1 MSIGRSDSI
10 DLSGLWTLTSDDGLH
25 EVPMPLPGDALSALL
40 DAGVIPD
47 PYADENELAVR
58 WVAEADWTARRSFEI
73 PADLS
78 GRPVA
83 LVLDGVDTVVDVS
96 VNGRPAL
103 SADTMFRPHR
113 ADVTALLRPGE
124 NEIAIAFRSN
134 VRAAADRAA
143 RQPFEIPYIVQNQPI
158 PHTNLLRKVQCH
170 AGWDWNLAVMPFG
183 LYGEAKLVAAD
194 AAEIVYV
201 QHRQQHGAP
210 GEAVRVVVSAVVDA
224 PAAFDGTIAVDLE
237 GRVAARHLSFHAG
250 RQTVELTVA
259 VDSPELWWPAGLG
272 PQRLYDLTVSV
283 AGTEKRQRIGLRR
296 LAIDTRRDA
305 IGVPLTVVVNDHPV
319 FCRGANW
326 IPTDALPS
334 RITPEATRP
343 LLEAAVAANM
353 NMIRV
358 WGGGQYE
365 PDWFYDLCDEL
376 GLLVWQDMMFSCSLY
391 PADEAFLAEIDR
403 EIEHQVR
410 RIASHPCVALWC
422 GDNEVIGALTWFEV
436 SRNNRDR
443 YLVAYD
449 RLNRTIE
456 TAVRRADPD
465 RLFWPSSPSKGPLDF
480 GDGWKAE
487 GSGDLHMWEVWH
499 GAKDF
504 EHYRSVRPRFASE
517 FGFQSFPSLA
527 TLSAYIAEDA
537 LDISSPAMDLH
548 QKNAGGNAR
557 IVETIAR
564 YFRFPKDYAGL
575 IYLSQYQQGLAM
587 KTAVDFWRS
596 LKPECMGT
604 LYWQLND
611 TYPVASWSSL
621 EYGGRWKLLHHMARR
636 FFAPV
641 NVVAIPDDDGTTVR
655 LVGVNDRRE
664 TVAIG
669 GEAFWLAMDGTRT
682 PAGRFAADL
691 PVDRAVPLLEVP
703 APGTGEEVLVF
714 RWTDGRETSTDHLV
728 VGRPKRLPLQDAR
741 LTVTTAATADGRF
754 AFTVAATR
762 PAFGVTLET
771 KVAGTFS
778 DNAFMVLPGEP
789 VTIDF
794 DARGGEDPRPSLT
807 VSDLWSSFRPNSAR
821 VVA

>member
-1 MSIGRSDSI
+1 M
-10 DLSGLWTLTSDDGLH
+10 
-25 EVPMPLPGDALSALL
+25 
-40 DAGVIPD
+40 
-47 PYADENELAVR
+47 
-58 WVAEADWTARRSFEI
+58 AERDWTASRRFEM
-73 PADLS
+73 PAALLMRPWSLALDGLDTVAEVAIN
-78 GRPVA
+78 GRPV
-83 LVLDGVDTVVDVS
+83 
-96 VNGRPAL
+96 L

-113 ADVTALLRPGE
+113 ADVTAALRPGE
-124 NEIAIAFRSN
+124 NEIAIRFHSN
-134 VRAAADRAA
+134 VKAAAERAA
-143 RQPFEIPYIVQNQPI
+143 RQPFEIPYTVQNQPI
-158 PHTNLLRKVQCH
+158 PHTNLLRKVACH

-183 LYGEAKLVAAD
+183 LYGEAALVASD
-194 AAEIVYV
+194 TAEIVYV
-201 QHRQQHGAP
+201 QHRQDHGAP
-210 GEAVRVVVSAVVDA
+210 GEPVRLTLSVTVDA
-224 PAAFDGTIAVDLE
+224 PHPFEGVLGADLE
-237 GRVAARHLSFHAG
+237 GRRAERTVAFRAG
-250 RQTVELTVA
+250 RQIVEIEVA
-259 VDSPELWWPAGLG
+259 VDDPELWWPAGLG
-272 PQRLYDLTVSV
+272 PQRLYDLAVTV
-283 AGTEKRQRIGLRR
+283 AGATARQRIGLRR
-296 LAIDTRRDA
+296 LEIDTKRDA
-305 IGVPLTVVVNDHPV
+305 IGVPLTVVVNGHPV
-319 FCRGANW
+319 YCRGANW

-334 RITPEATRP
+334 RITPEATKP
-343 LLEAAVAANM
+343 LLESAAAANM

-391 PADEAFLAEIDR
+391 PADEAFLAEVDR

-410 RIASHPCVALWC
+410 RISSHACLALWC

-449 RLNRTIE
+449 RLNRTID

-487 GSGDLHMWEVWH
+487 GSGDLHMWDVWH

-527 TLSAYIAEDA
+527 TLSGYIAEDA

-564 YFRFPKDYAGL
+564 YYRFPKDSASL
-575 IYLSQYQQGLAM
+575 IYLSQLQQGLAM

-596 LKPECMGT
+596 LKPECMGA

-621 EYGGRWKLLHHMARR
+621 EYGGRWKLLHHMARH

-641 NVVAIPDDDGTTVR
+641 TVVAIPAGDGRSVA
-655 LVGVNDRRE
+655 LSGINDRRDAVDV
-664 TVAIG
+664 T

-682 PAGRFAADL
+682 PAGRFEARL
-691 PVDRAVPLLEVP
+691 PTDRAVPLLEV
-703 APGTGEEVLVF
+703 AADRGAEEVLVF
-714 RWTDGRETSTDHLV
+714 RWNDGSETRTDHLV
-728 VGRPKRLPLQDAR
+728 VGRPKRLPLRDPGLVVAD
-741 LTVTTAATADGRF
+741 VSTADGP
-754 AFTVAATR
+754 AFRITAER
-762 PAFGVTLET
+762 PAFGVALET
-771 KVAGTFS
+771 RAAGRFS
-778 DNAFMVLPGEP
+778 DNALMVLPGEP
-789 VTIDF
+789 VTIAF
-794 DARGGEDPRPSLT
+794 ESPRGEDPRPTLT
-807 VSDLWSSFRPNSAR
+807 VRDLWSSFRPSEVRLAG
-821 VVA
+821 

>member
-1 MSIGRSDSI
+1 MPIGQPTRL
-10 DLSGLWTLTSDDGLH
+10 DLSGPWTLSSDDDAIS
-25 EVPMPLPGDALSALL
+25 VPMTLPGDAISALL
-40 DAGVIPD
+40 AAGVIPD

-58 WVAEADWTARRSFEI
+58 WVAERDWTATRTVEV
-73 PADLS
+73 PAEFLLRPWSIVLDGLDTVAEVAIN
-78 GRPVA
+78 GRPV
-83 LVLDGVDTVVDVS
+83 
-96 VNGRPAL
+96 L

-113 ADVTALLRPGE
+113 ADVTAALRPGA
-124 NEIAIAFRSN
+124 NAIVIRFRSN
-134 VRAAADRAA
+134 VRAAAERAA
-143 RQPFEIPYIVQNQPI
+143 RQPFEIPYTVQNQPI
-158 PHTNLLRKVQCH
+158 PHTNLLRKVACH

-183 LYGEAKLVAAD
+183 LYGEAALVASD
-194 AAEIVYV
+194 AVEIVYV
-201 QHRQQHGAP
+201 QHRQQHGAA
-210 GEAVRVVVSAVVDA
+210 GEAVRVVLAVTVDA
-224 PAAFDGTIAVDLE
+224 PRVVEATLSADL
-237 GRVAARHLSFHAG
+237 GGVAASRVVALRPG
-250 RQTVELTVA
+250 RQVVELELTVE
-259 VDSPELWWPAGLG
+259 DPEFWWPAGLG
-272 PQRLYDLTVSV
+272 PQRLHDLTVTL
-283 AGTEKRQRIGLRR
+283 AGATARRRIGLRH
-296 LAIDTRRDA
+296 LAIDTTRDA
-305 IGVPLTVVVNDHPV
+305 IGVPLTVVVNGHPV
-319 FCRGANW
+319 YARGANW

-343 LLEAAVAANM
+343 LLESAVAANM

-391 PADEAFLAEIDR
+391 PADEAFLAEVDR

-410 RIASHPCVALWC
+410 RISSHPSIALWC

-449 RLNRTIE
+449 RLNRTIDA
-456 TAVRRADPD
+456 AVRRADPE

-487 GSGDLHMWEVWH
+487 GSGDLHMWDVWH

-537 LDISSPAMDLH
+537 RDISSPAMDLH

-564 YFRFPKDYAGL
+564 YFRFPKDSESL
-575 IYLSQYQQGLAM
+575 IYLSQLQQGLAM

-596 LKPECMGT
+596 IKPECMGA

-621 EYGGRWKLLHHMARR
+621 EYGGRWKLLHHMARH

-641 NVVAIPDDDGTTVR
+641 TVVAIPSDDGRSVT
-655 LVGVNDRRE
+655 LSGINDRRAA
-664 TVAIG
+664 VAVS
-669 GEAFWLAMDGTRT
+669 GEAFWLAMDGART
-682 PAGRFAADL
+682 PAGAFEARLPTDHAVPLATL
-691 PVDRAVPLLEVP
+691 PVDRRD
-703 APGTGEEVLVF
+703 TEVLVY
-714 RWTDGRETSTDHLV
+714 RWTDGTDTRTDHLV
-728 VGRPKRLPLQDAR
+728 VGRPKRLPLRDPE
-741 LTVTTAATADGRF
+741 LSVSDVTGADGPP
-754 AFTVAATR
+754 AFRIAAAM
-762 PAFGVTLET
+762 PAFGVALET
-771 KVAGTFS
+771 RAAGRFS
-778 DNAFMVLPGEP
+778 DNALMVLPGEP
-789 VTIDF
+789 VTVTF
-794 DARGGEDPRPSLT
+794 HATAAEDPRPTLR
-807 VSDLWSSFRPNSAR
+807 VRDLWSSFRPGEPRLSA
-821 VVA
+821 